1 VRNLRLLSLMVLAA
15 SAGVS
20 AAQMTG
26 SSIALQIKQL
36 RSIPDTQRPAVTAQ
50 IAREIGTLPPGPS
63 KVALADALSHLA
75 TEGNPGHPTLQIVAE
90 TLDQALQESP
100 VTPQEEAPP
109 AEYMDLARL
118 VRYEG
123 VTVDL
128 KDPLLTMALGVY
140 AANDADASKA
150 DFTLRNLHGHPFT
163 LSQLRGRVVLVNF
176 WATWCPPCRKEMAD
190 LDFLYRRYASR
201 GLVILSI
208 SNESATQVASFVQS
222 INYHPP
228 VLIDFGSNVAKQFHV
243 DGLPHTFVFNRDGK
257 LVAQATDMRTRQQF
271 VRMLADAGLKPL

>member
-1 VRNLRLLSLMVLAA
+1 VRNLRLLSLMVIAF
-15 SAGVS
+15 AGVS
-20 AAQMTG
+20 AAQMTS

-36 RSIPDTQRPAVTAQ
+36 RSVPDAQRPTVTAQ
-50 IAREIGTLPPGPS
+50 IARDIGTLPPGPS
-63 KVALADALSHLA
+63 KLALADVLSRLV
-75 TEGNPGHPTLQIVAE
+75 TEGDPGHPTLQVVAD
-90 TLDQALQESP
+90 TLSHALREIP

-128 KDPLLTMALGVY
+128 KDPLLAIALGVY
-140 AANDADASKA
+140 AANDADAAQA
-150 DFTLRNLHGHPFT
+150 DFTLKDLHGHAFT
-163 LSQLRGRVVLVNF
+163 PSQLRGQIVLVNF

-190 LDFLYRRYASR
+190 LDFLYARYRSR

-208 SNESATQVASFVQS
+208 SNESEAQVASFLRR

-228 VLIDFGSNVAKQFHV
+228 VLMDFGSKVAKQFHV
-243 DGLPHTFVFNRDGK
+243 DGLPRTFVFNRDGK

-271 VRMLADAGLKPL
+271 ARMLSDAGLPPI